1 MKKTRGK
8 SLKAKKYVSFMVVP
22 HNSDKVIKW
31 KIANV
36 YSKLFIL
43 IALFMII
50 VLAFSFT
57 NISNFPDTRRRRKG
71 KGTKKGSPGRIA
83 KGNPHFLSLTIP
95 F

>member
-1 MKKTRGK
+1 
-8 SLKAKKYVSFMVVP
+8 
-22 HNSDKVIKW
+22 
-31 KIANV
+31 
-36 YSKLFIL
+36 
-43 IALFMII
+43 MII